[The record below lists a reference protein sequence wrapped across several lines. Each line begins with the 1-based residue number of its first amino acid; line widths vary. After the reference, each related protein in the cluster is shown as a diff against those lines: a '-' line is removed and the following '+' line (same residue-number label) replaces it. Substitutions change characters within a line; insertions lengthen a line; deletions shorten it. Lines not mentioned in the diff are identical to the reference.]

1 MKRSIIVRV
10 DWDDEAKV
18 WVATSDDIGL
28 VTEAETQE
36 ALEQKAIA
44 MILELLALNEQT
56 YSDLPDIPIHFM
68 AEKLALIPN
77 PRFQ

>member
-68 AEKLALIPN
+68 AEKHA
-77 PRFQ
+77 